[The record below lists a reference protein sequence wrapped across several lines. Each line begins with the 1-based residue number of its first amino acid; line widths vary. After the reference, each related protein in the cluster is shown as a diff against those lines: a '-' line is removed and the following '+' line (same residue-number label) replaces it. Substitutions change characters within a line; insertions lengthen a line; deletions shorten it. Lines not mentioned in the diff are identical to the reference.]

1 MYIHCLVYLENSVW
15 LSIVT
20 FTLVIFMVM
29 SLDKFSWFMKQ
40 WVCLFVALIH
50 QKYNLDHRIL
60 SLIDRFTA

>member
-1 MYIHCLVYLENSVW
+1 MYIHCLVYFENSVW